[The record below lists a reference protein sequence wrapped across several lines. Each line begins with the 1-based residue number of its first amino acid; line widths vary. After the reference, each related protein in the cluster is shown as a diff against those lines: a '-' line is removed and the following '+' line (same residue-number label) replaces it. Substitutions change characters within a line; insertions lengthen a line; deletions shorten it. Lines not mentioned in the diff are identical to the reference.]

1 MHTMQRELSS
11 FPLPPVHRMKLQ
23 SAGFTTVED
32 LIDAKPSELSKGTF
46 QFLSLKDS
54 IVSPFAQTSGLGLVH
69 LTSLKYSW

>member
-32 LIDAKPSELSKGTF
+32 LIDVKPSELSKGTF

-54 IVSPFAQTSGLGLVH
+54 IVFPLRKF
-69 LTSLKYSW
+69 